1 MRILLLLLAVFLFTS
16 CSITKKATTNKTD
29 THSQTESDS
38 VSLVKSKT
46 DTKITETIDT
56 VVNTLES
63 RIEGEL
69 TVDSDLP
76 FVLED
81 ESQKITITGGKVTGI
96 VKAKKIHVKGTKLTE
111 TKAETVAQVKENKKS
126 DQNISEKN
134 KGSEVKKTGV
144 PWWLWLLLILV
155 GIGLAYQNFKP
166 KLF

>member
-1 MRILLLLLAVFLFTS
+1 MKKLLFLLFIAILSS
-16 CSITKKATTNKTD
+16 CSITKKATKDKTD

-46 DTKITETIDT
+46 DTRVTETIDT
-56 VVNTLES
+56 VVTTLES
-63 RIEGEL
+63 RLEGEL

-81 ESQKITITGGKVTGI
+81 ESQKITITDGKVTGI
-96 VKAKKIHVKGTKLTE
+96 VKAKKLHVKRTKLTE
-111 TKAETVAQVKENKKS
+111 SKAETVAQVKENKKS

-134 KGSEVKKTGV
+134 KGSEVTKTGV
-144 PWWLWLLLILV
+144 PWWLWLLLILA
-155 GIGLAYQNFKP
+155 GIGVAYWNFRP

>member
-1 MRILLLLLAVFLFTS
+1 MNKLLFLLLVALLSS
-16 CSITKKATTNKTD
+16 CSITKKATTAKTN
-29 THSQTESDS
+29 TYSQTESDS

-46 DTKITETIDT
+46 DTRVTETIDT
-56 VVNTLES
+56 VVTTLES
-63 RIEGEL
+63 RLEGEL

-81 ESQKITITGGKVTGI
+81 ENQKVTIDKGKVTGI
-96 VKAKKIHVKGTKLTE
+96 VKAKKLHVKGTKLTE
-111 TKAETVAQVKENKKS
+111 SKAETVAQVKENKKS

-134 KGSEVKKTGV
+134 KGSEVTKTGV